1 MGVGS
6 KEQVFFLDFPTVIVT
21 NSNFLYNILN
31 DTFTHHTIRIFLYL
45 YNFSV
50 MTVKM
55 MVSVDPSSV
64 DDDPLTKFCH
74 FFACHVHENLRF
86 IAYLQL
92 DFKCGP
98 SHFGPWPK
106 TFESLSW
113 LAHLFTD
120 GNLVKPRMF

>member
-74 FFACHVHENLRF
+74 FLHVMSMK
-86 IAYLQL
+86 I
-92 DFKCGP
+92 
-98 SHFGPWPK
+98 
-106 TFESLSW
+106 
-113 LAHLFTD
+113 
-120 GNLVKPRMF
+120 